1 MKARHSGR
9 DFPDR
14 QEWGILPGMSAP
26 SPAHLLNR
34 KRLAATIGCVSGFLG
49 STSPAHASLEEQV
62 QTWGQLIVQG
72 KLVEPIRGYLEI
84 QPRYSLTTGGLD
96 RLLLRP
102 ALQTEIAPGLT
113 AWLGYVVV
121 GAFGTST
128 TWEHRPWQQLQ
139 HEHRSESGAVLINR
153 TRLEERLLPGTETV
167 GLRLRHL
174 VRGLIAWGAS
184 PDWSLALSNEIFV
197 NFNAVGTVAKGGLDQ
212 NRAFLG
218 VHHKLSDSLRLEGGY
233 LNNWVVRP
241 SPWPERLNHT
251 ALVTVFVWL

>member
-1 MKARHSGR
+1 
-9 DFPDR
+9 
-14 QEWGILPGMSAP
+14 MSAP
-26 SPAHLLNR
+26 SPAR
-34 KRLAATIGCVSGFLG
+34 FSIQRFFLAVIGCVLVFLG
-49 STSPAHASLEEQV
+49 SAAWARASLEEHAQA
-62 QTWGQLIVQG
+62 WGQLIVQG
-72 KLVEPIRGYLEI
+72 KLVEPIRSYLEI

-113 AWLGYVVV
+113 AWLGYVAV
-121 GAFGTST
+121 GAFGPST

-174 VRGLIAWGAS
+174 VRGLIPWGAS
-184 PDWSLALSNEIFV
+184 PDWSLVLSNEIFV
-197 NFNAVGTVAKGGLDQ
+197 NFNAVGAVAKGGLDQ

-218 VHHKLSDSLRLEGGY
+218 VHHKISDSLRLEGGY

-241 SPWPERLNHT
+241 SPWPERVNHT
-251 ALVTVFVWL
+251 ALLTAFVWI